1 MRIAFLIVTLLIA
14 FIATLDITCGD
25 SGKKNTGSIAGAM
38 GFDPIRR
45 RPDSVAV
52 FLISILANVV
62 VLVVEVMA

>member
-14 FIATLDITCGD
+14 FIAALDITCGD
-25 SGKKNTGSIAGAM
+25 SGKKGTGSIAETM
-38 GFDPIRR
+38 GFNPVRR

-62 VLVVEVMA
+62 VLVAEVIA